1 MQKIVWALKKYSIIF
16 VLLGLVA
23 LFSIMNPLFFTRQ
36 NLANLLSQS
45 TYFIITTVGLSYI
58 LIAGAIDLSVGY
70 QLSLTGVIVAML
82 MVNYEVPVFAAV
94 LIGLLLGCC
103 LGLFNGL
110 IVTRLKINPII
121 ATLATTT
128 VFQGASYLI
137 SSAKTIRKFPAS
149 FAWLSK
155 GNIIGLPPDVW
166 LTLIILAV
174 TSFIYN
180 KTYFGRHIFAM
191 GGNEDAARLAGIRTR
206 GLRLA
211 LFGIC
216 GFLVAVASLD
226 MISKANATN
235 STFGVGTEFTCLTA
249 AIVGGISITGGDGT
263 IWGLLT
269 GVFILQ
275 VLQNGMQ
282 LAGWGTYAQYI
293 VKGIILLAAVA
304 FDEFQKNRT
313 GGPKNP
319 S

>member
-1 MQKIVWALKKYSIIF
+1 MMEDSHMWKIAEALKKYSIVL
-16 VLLGLVA
+16 VLLGLIV
-23 LFSIMNPLFFTRQ
+23 LFSIINPLFFTRQ
-36 NLANLLSQS
+36 NLTNLLSQS
-45 TYFIITTVGLSYI
+45 SYFIITTVALSYV

-70 QLSLTGVIVAML
+70 QLSLVGVIVAML

-94 LIGLLLGCC
+94 IIGLVLGCC

-110 IVTRLKINPII
+110 IVTRLRINPII

-128 VFQGASYLI
+128 VFQGISYLV
-137 SSAKTIRKFPAS
+137 SSAKTIRRFPAS

-155 GNIIGLPPDVW
+155 GSILGLPPDVW
-166 LTLIILAV
+166 LTVLILAL

-191 GGNEDAARLAGIRTR
+191 GGNEDASRLAGIKTR
-206 GLRLA
+206 SLRLI

-216 GFLVAVASLD
+216 GFLVAVASID

-249 AIVGGISITGGDGT
+249 AIVGGISITGGEGT
-263 IWGLLT
+263 IWGVLT

-293 VKGIILLAAVA
+293 VKGGILLAAVA
-304 FDEFQKNRT
+304 FDEFQKSRR
-313 GGPKNP
+313 
-319 S
+319 